1 MAIASTDLVLFAS
14 ASTPETDTDAAGGNI
29 DLLRRLDFT
38 QLAANDDVEAISTS
52 ASDTQSATLTGRST
66 AGAIVSETATLTGV
80 TAKIFATIG
89 VIERVL
95 KFELASAAIGTITV
109 RRSVAGA
116 TIRDVPPTERGF
128 EIFFYD
134 SASESG
140 ITNRYQKCCYKNIHA
155 TLTLNNAKIALT
167 ADPSAVMTFALETT
181 KNATTTSANR
191 KTAPGSVSAFDDAQ
205 KNVTGTTLE
214 AASFQGV
221 WINMT
226 LAADNAPLRS
236 TFTLEL
242 SGSSV

>member
-1 MAIASTDLVLFAS
+1 MAIATTDLVLFAS
-14 ASTPETDTDAAGGNI
+14 ANTPENDTDTAGGNI

-66 AGAIVSETATLTGV
+66 AGAVVSETKTLTGT
-80 TAKIFATIG
+80 TAAIFSVIG

-95 KFELASAAIGTITV
+95 KFELATAAVGTITV

-116 TIRDVPPTERGF
+116 TIRDVPVAERGY
-128 EIFFYD
+128 ELFFYD
-134 SASESG
+134 AASEAA
-140 ITNRYQKCCYKNIHA
+140 ITNRYQKACYKNIHA
-155 TLTLNNAKIALT
+155 TLTLNNAQVALT
-167 ADPSAVMTFALETT
+167 ADPSAVITFALETA

-191 KTAPGSVSAFDDAQ
+191 KTAPAAVSAFDDAA
-205 KNVTGTTLE
+205 KSVAGTTLE
-214 AASFQGV
+214 AGSFIGC
-221 WINMT
+221 WLNMT

-236 TFTLEL
+236 TFTLQL